1 LPSDRNSGSHKL
13 PFSDIEDH
21 FVIFPPKNLL
31 PPPGSQNVKLKL
43 LMKKPWL
50 QKNLRTTFVSVS
62 EILPILKNV
71 SADPTELLVGIKQSN
86 PNKEK

>member
-1 LPSDRNSGSHKL
+1 
-13 PFSDIEDH
+13 
-21 FVIFPPKNLL
+21 
-31 PPPGSQNVKLKL
+31 
-43 LMKKPWL
+43 MKKPWL